1 MSKISEILLNSE
13 HYKILKIAGQ
23 VGDSLN
29 VNTYLVGGY
38 VRDIIL
44 GNHLKDI
51 DIMVEDKVF
60 EYAKKLSK
68 RLKVNKTVEFEKFLT
83 VKIPYKECEI
93 EVANARKETYD
104 KDSRKPKTVEL
115 TTIENDLIRRDFKI
129 NSIASSL
136 NDENFGLLV
145 DPFNGLVD
153 INNGL
158 IDTPTD
164 PDTTF
169 IDDPLRMLRAIR
181 FAAQLEFKI
190 HPRIMDSIKQ
200 NKERIKIISQE
211 RVTDEI
217 IKILKTNKPSIAF
230 YFLKEL
236 DFLKLIFPELD
247 VMSGVDIIN
256 NMGHKD
262 VFIHTLEV
270 VDNAAKLTNKME
282 IRFAAL
288 VHDIAKPPTKRFD
301 KKKGWTFH
309 GHEEIGRRM
318 LINVAR
324 RMKLSNELRDYLMI
338 LTKLHLRPIALA
350 KKEISD
356 SAVRRVM
363 FEAGDF
369 IDDLM
374 ILCRADI
381 TTKNPHKIKKYM
393 NNFERVDML
402 MKNVKM
408 KDEMKAFQSPVN
420 GNEIMETFSLSEGKI
435 VGKIKKAI
443 EDAILDEKIPN
454 TYDDAHAYMMEIKDQ
469 FIKN

>member
-1 MSKISEILLNSE
+1 MSNISEILLKSE
-13 HYKILKIAGQ
+13 HCKILKIAGE

-29 VNTYLVGGY
+29 INTYLVGGY

-44 GNHLKDI
+44 GNRLKDI

-60 EYAKKLSK
+60 EYSKKLSK
-68 RLKVNKTVEFEKFLT
+68 KLNVNKTVEFEKFLT
-83 VKIPYKECEI
+83 VKIPFKECEI
-93 EVANARKETYD
+93 EVANARSETYD
-104 KDSRKPKTVEL
+104 KDSRKPTTVEL

-129 NSIASSL
+129 NSLASSL
-136 NDENFGLLV
+136 NHKNFGLLV

-153 INNGL
+153 INKGL

-181 FAAQLEFKI
+181 FSAQLEFKM
-190 HPRIMDSIKQ
+190 HPRIMESIKR
-200 NKERIKIISQE
+200 NKERITIISQE

-217 IKILKTNKPSIAF
+217 IKILKAKKPSIAF

-236 DFLKLIFPELD
+236 DFLKLIFPELN
-247 VMSGVDIIN
+247 VMSGIDIIN

-270 VDNAAKLTNKME
+270 VDNAAKLSNKME

-318 LINVAR
+318 LVKVAK
-324 RMKLSNELRDYLMI
+324 RMKLSNELRDYLML

-363 FEAGDF
+363 YEAGDF

-408 KDEMKAFQSPVN
+408 KDEMKAFKSPVD
-420 GNEIMETFSLSEGKI
+420 GNEIMKTFSLTEGKV
-435 VGKIKKAI
+435 VGKIKKEI
-443 EDAILDEKIPN
+443 ENAILDEKIPN
-454 TYDDAHAYMMEIKDQ
+454 SYDDAYNYMMEIKDQ